1 MGSVCSVTELFGYQC
16 DFVTL
21 KKKERG
27 GWMGRLI
34 TKIQ

>member
-21 KKKERG
+21 KKKKKG
-27 GWMGRLI
+27 GVGWEG
-34 TKIQ
+34 

>member
-21 KKKERG
+21 KKKRKG
-27 GWMGRLI
+27 GLDG
-34 TKIQ
+34 KVNY

>member
-21 KKKERG
+21 KKKKG
-27 GWMGRLI
+27 GVGWEG
-34 TKIQ
+34 